1 MPHAVL
7 SFACMGKVTD
17 IRPQK
22 RAKTRVNIYVDGEFA
37 VALEALTAK
46 SGGLEIG
53 AEVTKERLD
62 RLAAESEAESALR
75 RAFAYIGRRMRT
87 ESETIRYLTDKGYGE
102 LVVRDTVDKL
112 KSYGYID
119 DAEFVRSYVEA
130 KSGTRGKL
138 RIKRGLALLGADEKS
153 AEEALSALGDQREAA
168 ERAAEKYLRTH
179 PYDYRKL
186 CAHLYAKGFD
196 GDDIRAAARR
206 FGKGEEDY
214 ETSI

>member
-206 FGKGEEDY
+206 FGKWEEDY

>member
-1 MPHAVL
+1 
-7 SFACMGKVTD
+7 MGKVTD

-206 FGKGEEDY
+206 FGKWEEDY